1 MAAWLKDQL
10 LFRWQQL
17 QLIVDLDLHKI
28 PVPSSPLETQTVCAQ
43 AISTNAFGWQKTQ
56 QQWGLNFLSL

>member
-17 QLIVDLDLHKI
+17 QSIVDLDLHKI
-28 PVPSSPLETQTVCAQ
+28 PVPSAPLETQTVCAQ
-43 AISTNAFGWQKTQ
+43 AICTSAKDTTAMGIEFSE
-56 QQWGLNFLSL
+56 FLKW

>member
-17 QLIVDLDLHKI
+17 QSNIDLDLHKI
-28 PVPSSPLETQTVCAQ
+28 PVPSAALETQTVCAQ
-43 AISTNAFGWQKTQ
+43 AISTSAFGCQKTQ
-56 QQWGLNFLSL
+56 QQWGLNFLSF